1 MTSPDLGHRL
11 LAGCRLWGTIDLFY
25 PYHHLLDDWD
35 ASFRGAL
42 PELAAA
48 EDAEGYVRAV
58 LRLAAHVEDG
68 HTSVYGHPALSEL
81 RGDAFPPIQVREIE
95 GRLVVTRV
103 LDRAVRDLAAGDVI
117 HAIDGTPIE
126 DRIAGMWPLV
136 TASRELTRR
145 LVAARWAMAGP
156 AGSTVALTVSGAD
169 ERRREVELPL
179 GEPADPV
186 PRDERDPWR
195 LLEDTGNLRLGYV
208 DLTRLQIPQVDAV
221 IEALGET
228 DAIVFDLRGYP
239 HGTARPL
246 ANWLNSRGAESWAQF
261 RGREVSYQ
269 FFGLSEPGY
278 YFIQELGEAREPT
291 YAGRTVMLIDER
303 AISQSEHTALG
314 FEQAAGT
321 VFVGTPTA
329 GANGDVTSFFLP
341 AGIAVSFTGHDVRH
355 ADGRQ
360 LQRVGIQPDVEAAPT
375 IAGLRAGRDEVLER
389 AVEYL
394 TAELGD
400 DE

>member
-1 MTSPDLGHRL
+1 VDLGEELEARIRATEIVTADGGAPAADREVPPADGGADPGLEAALSLVSEPPSTLAAAAGARGAAPPPPARWRPDSSYPEMTSPDLGHRL

-35 ASFRGAL
+35 ASFREAL

-68 HTSVYGHPALSEL
+68 HTGVYGHPALSKL

-117 HAIDGTPIE
+117 HASDVTPIE

-156 AGSTVALTVSGAD
+156 KGSTVTLSVSGAD
-169 ERRREVELPL
+169 EERREVELPL

-186 PRDERDPWR
+186 PRDESDPWR
-195 LLEDTGNLRLGYV
+195 LLEGTGDLRLGYV
-208 DLTRLQIPQVDAV
+208 DLTRLQIPQVDTV
-221 IEALGET
+221 IEALGAT

-261 RGREVSYQ
+261 RGREVSYR

-291 YAGRTVMLIDER
+291 YAV
-303 AISQSEHTALG
+303 
-314 FEQAAGT
+314 
-321 VFVGTPTA
+321 
-329 GANGDVTSFFLP
+329 
-341 AGIAVSFTGHDVRH
+341 AVSGPSAPLRTRQ
-355 ADGRQ
+355 GRAY
-360 LQRVGIQPDVEAAPT
+360 RK
-375 IAGLRAGRDEVLER
+375 
-389 AVEYL
+389 
-394 TAELGD
+394 
-400 DE
+400 